1 MTREHGAVSPAM
13 SVPFVSLDRQYR
25 SLRSELLDEFDR
37 VCSGG
42 TYVMGE
48 TLERFERQVADFCEV
63 RHAVGV
69 ANGSDAL
76 FLSLKALGVGPGDEV
91 ITCPN
96 SFIATAWTI
105 VAAGARPVF
114 VDVTDDY
121 TIDPGLVEHAITSRT
136 KAIMP
141 VHLTGRPADM
151 DAINEIAAARGLHVI
166 EDAAQAIGARYRGRR
181 VGGLGTAAGFSLHP
195 LKNLGVYG
203 DGGLLTTDR
212 DDVYEH
218 VLKLR
223 NHGLRNRDE
232 CEMWGYNS
240 RLDTLQAGVAAI
252 KLRHLDRWNTRCR
265 EIAGAYREGLR
276 GLVWLPEDDEAYEAV
291 YHNFIIRT
299 GRRDELVAH
308 LAARGVGTRIHYP
321 IPIHLQQAARDLGYQ
336 AGDFPVTERHVRTM
350 LSLPIYPELTDREI
364 QHVIG
369 AVRDFFGPQPH
380 TGRPPEQGVDR
391 EHTYPPSRASDD

>member
-1 MTREHGAVSPAM
+1 MT
-13 SVPFVSLDRQYR
+13 VPFVSLDRQYH
-25 SLRSELLDEFDR
+25 SLRRELLDEFDR
-37 VCSGG
+37 VCSSG
-42 TYVMGE
+42 TYVLGE
-48 TLERFERQVADFCEV
+48 TLEQFERQVADFCEV
-63 RHAVGV
+63 RYAVGV

-76 FLSLKALGVGPGDEV
+76 FLSLKALGVGSGDEV

-114 VDVTDDY
+114 IDVTEDY
-121 TIDPGLVEHAITSRT
+121 TLDPRLLERAITPRT

-151 DAINEIAAARGLHVI
+151 DAINAIAMARGLHVI

-181 VGGLGTAAGFSLHP
+181 AGGLGTAAGFSLHP

-203 DGGLLTTDR
+203 DGGVLTTDQA
-212 DDVYEH
+212 DVH
-218 VLKLR
+218 ARVLKLR

-240 RLDTLQAGVAAI
+240 RLDTLQAGIAAI
-252 KLRHLDRWNTRCR
+252 KLRHLDRWNARCR
-265 EIAGAYREGLR
+265 EIAAAYRDGLR
-276 GLVWLPEDDEAYEAV
+276 NLVWVPEDHDPYEAV

-299 GRRDELVAH
+299 DRRDELGAH
-308 LAARGVGTRIHYP
+308 LSAHGIGTRVHYP
-321 IPIHLQQAARDLGYQ
+321 VPIHLQEAARNLGYR

-350 LSLPIYPELTDREI
+350 LSLPIYPELTAAEVR
-364 QHVIG
+364 HVIG
-369 AVRDFFGPQPH
+369 TVQKFFSPRPGHDQPPVQ
-380 TGRPPEQGVDR
+380 TPLR
-391 EHTYPPSRASDD
+391 ENILASSRASDE